1 MILSAKLKA
10 QVKTLLIKLIRGKK
24 TSIIG
29 MKEKAYDYV
38 KERLPKWLVFIVF
51 IFDGYIRNK
60 IDTLFMEALASV
72 KCD

>member
-1 MILSAKLKA
+1 MILSEKLKA
-10 QVKTLLIKLIRGKK
+10 QIKTLLIKLIRGKK

-29 MKEKAYDYV
+29 MKEKAYKYV
-38 KERLPKWLVFIVF
+38 NECLPKWFVS
-51 IFDGYIRNK
+51 IFDRHIRNE

>member
-1 MILSAKLKA
+1 MILSAKLQA
-10 QVKTLLIKLIRGKK
+10 QVKTLLTKLIRGKK

-29 MKEKAYDYV
+29 MKEKAYKYV
-38 KERLPKWLVFIVF
+38 NERLPKWFVS
-51 IFDGYIRNK
+51 IFDRYIRNE